1 MHRLNIIKS
10 YLVKFLEILGLQK
23 WWLIINCT
31 QVFDDFFPTQVN
43 RFTNWLI
50 ILLFFTFFNA
60 SELSW
65 PGKLWQIVRRLIK
78 PLLSYFL
85 QSLLQSLPFLELCSS
100 LLFGRFKMRL
110 VEKSNNWVLLLLKT
124 HNLNLVS
131 TPRQHTCDT
140 GRTANAWHVV
150 FVGCS
155 DLNDP
160 LRHFSVD
167 INQLESLFVAWHSW
181 TIFARWHILD
191 VLGYY

>member
-1 MHRLNIIKS
+1 MHWLNIIKS
-10 YLVKFLEILGLQK
+10 YLVKFLEILSLQK
-23 WWLIINCT
+23 WRLIICT
-31 QVFDDFFPTQVN
+31 QVSGDFFPTQVH
-43 RFTNWLI
+43 RFTDWLF
-50 ILLFFTFFNA
+50 ILLVFTSFNA
-60 SELSW
+60 AELSW
-65 PGKLWQIVRRLIK
+65 TGKLWQIVRRLIK

-85 QSLLQSLPFLELCSS
+85 QSLLQSLPFLELRSS
-100 LLFGRFKMRL
+100 LLFGRCKMRL
-110 VEKSNNWVLLLLKT
+110 VEKSNDWVLLLLKA
-124 HNLNLVS
+124 HNFNLVL

-167 INQLESLFVAWHSW
+167 VNQLESLFVAWHFW
-181 TIFARWHILD
+181 TIFARWHVLD